1 LIACNFLV
9 SIWCFIG
16 WIPHVLK
23 TRPLLDKEGMGWG
36 SSTYGDLS
44 ELMFLSTY
52 QPSSDNFW
60 VAMVVLGT
68 VTMMMSGPLQFTV
81 SQNCKPSQRFEEFAE
96 SAESLADTDRIAYHD
111 KKTIV
116 GSLKKKVQTYIIL
129 VVICCIPIGVNYGL
143 LYVASHKALKA
154 SYESVA
160 GKYPTM
166 PGEPAG
172 GISGSSL
179 AVIVSIVTT
188 VSNLIFETI
197 AGLLV
202 DYQHNEFYSTRRN
215 HRLFMLSFFRITN
228 VMSLFVI
235 RYFSDAPFNNCVSG
249 RIGSQFCIFIL
260 LDLTVNNV
268 VELLFTLFGD
278 LHKKTPTGAD
288 VDTYGENPIELT
300 DDYLEVIYREFVC
313 MASFSVFPPISFL
326 TLFTNIGESAD
337 RRWFPWPTWRL
348 ATAPRYDARAGL
360 ARKLPAAVG
369 VEAPNRRPGRI

>member
-1 LIACNFLV
+1 MDALDLNLINVHKQPLRWKEKEEPAPARPKDLSDARFEYHDCRPDLSVWWCKDLDYVHAFSSKPAGKEGESIIEYFLFVRYVTACNFIV

-81 SQNCKPSQRFEEFAE
+81 SQNCKPSQGFEEFAE

-143 LYVASHKALKA
+143 LYVASHKALKVRLLETLSGHSSHLFHFDPA
-154 SYESVA
+154 ATMEAVA
-160 GKYPTM
+160 RPSAKRG
-166 PGEPAG
+166 GFAG
-172 GISGSSL
+172 LVRVRRRQVPDHARRTRWWDKRLISGGDC
-179 AVIVSIVTT
+179 V
-188 VSNLIFETI
+188 
-197 AGLLV
+197 
-202 DYQHNEFYSTRRN
+202 
-215 HRLFMLSFFRITN
+215 HRHDGQQPHLRDH
-228 VMSLFVI
+228 
-235 RYFSDAPFNNCVSG
+235 R
-249 RIGSQFCIFIL
+249 
-260 LDLTVNNV
+260 
-268 VELLFTLFGD
+268 
-278 LHKKTPTGAD
+278 
-288 VDTYGENPIELT
+288 
-300 DDYLEVIYREFVC
+300 
-313 MASFSVFPPISFL
+313 
-326 TLFTNIGESAD
+326 
-337 RRWFPWPTWRL
+337 RL
-348 ATAPRYDARAGL
+348 AR
-360 ARKLPAAVG
+360 
-369 VEAPNRRPGRI
+369 